1 MDSTVSDILKEC
13 TAGSDDGRLTFPE
26 VVMKLIG
33 AGVEQY
39 HADLYRAE
47 KTYYMPNG
55 KSAVV
60 PCAAIKR
67 NAAENFSAAGVEA
80 AVRAIQGRK
89 IDYKEFCELI
99 AAAGCVGYFV
109 SIAGRRA
116 VYYGRTCDSYV
127 EPFPSAK

>member
-55 KSAVV
+55 EFAVV
-60 PCAAIKR
+60 PCASIKR

-80 AVRAIQGRK
+80 AVRGIQGRK
-89 IDYKEFCELI
+89 IDYKVFCELI

>member
-55 KSAVV
+55 ESAVV

-67 NAAENFSAAGVEA
+67 NAAENFSAAGV
-80 AVRAIQGRK
+80 R
-89 IDYKEFCELI
+89 
-99 AAAGCVGYFV
+99 
-109 SIAGRRA
+109 GRRPRDP
-116 VYYGRTCDSYV
+116 GPEDRL
-127 EPFPSAK
+127 